1 MTSSAQQMFDAH
13 RTTLGRAVEAI
24 ASRTFWTPYPESM
37 RHYPEDAVKAAP
49 TNLKAL
55 LNQPFTLTVPGSTQP
70 VGGEV
75 SPYGFELG
83 ISYEQPN
90 PDTLIA
96 AMQGA
101 MRAWRDAGAAARV
114 GVCLE
119 ILSRLNAMSPD
130 MAQAVMHTSGQG
142 PLMAFQ
148 AGGPHAQDRGLEAV
162 AHAWQAMAQ
171 IPATTQWVKPQGK
184 HAPIVM
190 DKRFHIVPRGV
201 SLVVACSTFPTWNTY
216 PGLFASLATGN
227 PVILKPHP
235 GAILPLAM
243 TTRVAQQVL
252 QEAGFDPCI
261 VSLMPDTA
269 EAPLTK
275 RLALDPAVKLID
287 FTGSNAFGD
296 WLVQNATQA
305 QVFAE
310 KAGIN
315 SIVIDSV
322 DDLNAVTAN
331 LAFSLSLYS
340 GQMCTTPQTI
350 YVPKGGIATAQGPL
364 SFDDVATA
372 LANAVEAFLSD
383 NDRACT
389 VLGAVQSLETQA
401 RIEECRGLGDIV
413 LESEPREHPH
423 FAKARIHTPLI
434 LKVAAEQKAA
444 YSEERFGPISFVV
457 ATEDT
462 AHSIALAREVIQEKG
477 AITLAGYTTDE
488 AVAEQL
494 EQLAMDVAA
503 PLSLNLDGGI
513 FVNQSAA
520 FSDFH
525 ATGGNPAANASLC
538 NQAFVANRFVV
549 VQSRRHGQP
558 NEGRV

>member
-1 MTSSAQQMFDAH
+1 MTQSAQQMFDLH
-13 RTTLGRAVEAI
+13 REMLDQAVDAI
-24 ASRTFWTPYPESM
+24 SSRNFWTPYPESM
-37 RHYPEDAVKAAP
+37 RKYPEEAVKSAP
-49 TNLKAL
+49 SRFESLC
-55 LNQPFTLTVPGSTQP
+55 NQPFRLNSVGSTHH

-83 ISYEQPN
+83 ITYNQPS
-90 PDTLIA
+90 PDELIV
-96 AMQGA
+96 AMQVA
-101 MRAWRDAGAAARV
+101 MRDWRDAGAQARV

-119 ILSRLNAMSPD
+119 VLSRLNAMSPEI
-130 MAQAVMHTSGQG
+130 AQAVMHTSGQG

-162 AHAWQAMAQ
+162 AYAWQAMAQ
-171 IPATTQWVKPQGK
+171 IPATAQWVKPQGK
-184 HAPIVM
+184 HDPLVI
-190 DKRFHIVPRGV
+190 DKRFHIVPRGI

-235 GAILPLAM
+235 GAILPVAM

-252 QEAGFDPCI
+252 EEAGFDPCL
-261 VSLMPDTA
+261 VSLVPDTA
-269 EAPLTK
+269 DAPLTK
-275 RLALDPAVKLID
+275 TLALDPAVKLID

-296 WLVQNATQA
+296 WLIKNATQA

-315 SIVIDSV
+315 TVIIDSV
-322 DDLNAVTAN
+322 DNLKAVMAN

-340 GQMCTTPQTI
+340 GQMCTTPQAI
-350 YVPKGGIATAQGPL
+350 YVPKSGIETSDGHL
-364 SFDDVATA
+364 SFDDVAAA
-372 LANAVEAFLSD
+372 LAKAVQAFLSD

-389 VLGAVQSLETQA
+389 VLGALQSLETQA
-401 RIEECRGLGDIV
+401 RIGECRNLGEIV
-413 LESEPREHPH
+413 LDSESRKHAQYPD
-423 FAKARIHTPLI
+423 ARIHTPLI
-434 LKVAAEQKAA
+434 LKVDAALKAA
-444 YSEERFGPISFVV
+444 YSEERFGPISFVI
-457 ATEDT
+457 ATENT
-462 AHSIALAREVIQEKG
+462 AHSIELARDVIREKG
-477 AITLAGYTTDE
+477 AITLGAYTTDE
-488 AVAEQL
+488 SVADQF
-494 EQLAMDVAA
+494 EQLAIEVAT

-538 NQAFVANRFVV
+538 NQAFVASRFVV
-549 VQSRRHGQP
+549 VQSRRHSP
-558 NEGRV
+558 SN

>member
-1 MTSSAQQMFDAH
+1 MTQSAQQMFDLH
-13 RTTLGRAVEAI
+13 RDILDQAVDAI
-24 ASRTFWTPYPESM
+24 SRRNFWTPYPESM
-37 RHYPEDAVKAAP
+37 RKYPEDAVKAAP
-49 TNLKAL
+49 STFESL
-55 LNQPFTLTVPGSTQP
+55 LNQPFTLNGVGSTQK

-83 ISYEQPN
+83 ITYDQPN
-90 PDTLIA
+90 PGELIA

-101 MRAWRDAGAAARV
+101 MHDWRDAGAEARV

-119 ILSRLNAMSPD
+119 ILSRLNAMSPEI
-130 MAQAVMHTSGQG
+130 AQAVMHTSGQG

-162 AHAWQAMAQ
+162 AYAWQAMAQ
-171 IPATTQWVKPQGK
+171 IPATAQWVKPQGK
-184 HAPIVM
+184 HDPIVM
-190 DKRFHIVPRGV
+190 DKRFHIVPRGI

-235 GAILPLAM
+235 GAILPVAM
-243 TTRVAQQVL
+243 TARVVQQVL
-252 QEAGFDPCI
+252 EEAGFDPCL
-261 VSLMPDTA
+261 VSLVPDTVD
-269 EAPLTK
+269 APLTK
-275 RLALDPAVKLID
+275 TLALDPAVKLID
-287 FTGSNAFGD
+287 FTGSNTFGD
-296 WLVQNATQA
+296 WLIDNATQA

-310 KAGIN
+310 KAGVNTVI
-315 SIVIDSV
+315 IDSV
-322 DDLNAVTAN
+322 DNLKAVTAN

-340 GQMCTTPQTI
+340 GQMCTTPQAI
-350 YVPKGGIATAQGPL
+350 YVPKNGIETADGHL
-364 SFDDVATA
+364 SFDDVAAA
-372 LANAVEAFLSD
+372 LAKAVQAFLSD

-389 VLGAVQSLETQA
+389 VLGALQSVDTQA
-401 RIEECRGLGDIV
+401 RIDECRGLGEIV
-413 LESEPREHPH
+413 LDSESRKH
-423 FAKARIHTPLI
+423 AQYSDARIHTPLI
-434 LKVAAEQKAA
+434 LKVDAAQKAA
-444 YSEERFGPISFVV
+444 YGEERFGPISFVI
-457 ATEDT
+457 ATENT
-462 AHSIALAREVIQEKG
+462 AHSIELARDVIREKG
-477 AITLAGYTTDE
+477 AITLGGYTTDE
-488 AVAEQL
+488 AVAEQF
-494 EQLAMDVAA
+494 EELAMEVAT

-558 NEGRV
+558 N

>member
-1 MTSSAQQMFDAH
+1 MTQSAQQMFDLH
-13 RTTLGRAVEAI
+13 RETLNQAVGAI
-24 ASRTFWTPYPESM
+24 SRRDFWTPYPESM
-37 RHYPEDAVKAAP
+37 RKYPEDAVKAAP
-49 TNLKAL
+49 SKFESL
-55 LNQPFTLTVPGSTQP
+55 LNQPFTLNRVGSTQQ

-83 ISYEQPN
+83 ITYDQPN
-90 PDTLIA
+90 PDELIA
-96 AMQGA
+96 AMQVA
-101 MRAWRDAGAAARV
+101 MRDWRDAGAEARV

-119 ILSRLNAMSPD
+119 ILSRLNTMSPEI
-130 MAQAVMHTSGQG
+130 AQAVMHTSGQG

-171 IPATTQWVKPQGK
+171 IPATTKWVKPQGK
-184 HAPIVM
+184 HEPIVM
-190 DKRFHIVPRGV
+190 DKRFHIVPRGI

-227 PVILKPHP
+227 PVIVKPHP
-235 GAILPLAM
+235 GAILPVAI

-252 QEAGFDPCI
+252 EEAGFDPCL
-261 VSLMPDTA
+261 VSLAPDTVD
-269 EAPLTK
+269 APLTK
-275 RLALDPAVKLID
+275 TLALDPAVKLID

-296 WLVQNATQA
+296 WLIENATQA

-310 KAGIN
+310 KAGVNTVI
-315 SIVIDSV
+315 IDSV
-322 DDLNAVTAN
+322 ENLKAVTAN

-340 GQMCTTPQTI
+340 GQMCTTPQAI
-350 YVPKGGIATAQGPL
+350 YVPKNGIETADGPL
-364 SFDDVATA
+364 SFDDVAAA
-372 LANAVEAFLSD
+372 LAKAVQAFLSD

-389 VLGAVQSLETQA
+389 VLGALQSRETQA
-401 RIEECRGLGDIV
+401 RIDACRDLGDIA
-413 LESEPREHPH
+413 LDSESRTHAH
-423 FAKARIHTPLI
+423 FPDARIHTPLI
-434 LKVAAEQKAA
+434 LKVDAAQKTT
-444 YSEERFGPISFVV
+444 YSEERFGPISFVI
-457 ATEDT
+457 ATENT
-462 AHSIALAREVIQEKG
+462 AHSIELAREVIREKG
-477 AITLAGYTTDE
+477 AITLGGYTTDE
-488 AVAEQL
+488 AVAEQF
-494 EQLAMDVAA
+494 EALAMDVAA

-538 NQAFVANRFVV
+538 NQAFVASRFVV

-558 NEGRV
+558 N